1 MIETKLD
8 KIEVSGLIPELMGDL
23 AVIVDML
30 HNDVGI
36 PKEEPDRAYAKGLA
50 PNSKE
55 DKRGAK
61 HRKELLAELIAQ
73 TFREAWDDEED
84 DGEKPE
90 EPKESRPC
98 CSECGEPIES
108 LYSYYIDGAYLCEEC
123 MEDRYM
129 VNTPVER

>member
-1 MIETKLD
+1 MIETKLG

-30 HNDVGI
+30 YNDVGI
-36 PKEEPDRAYAKGLA
+36 PKEALDRAYAKGLEQ
-50 PNSKE
+50 NSEE

-61 HRKELLAELIAQ
+61 HSEELLAELIAQ
-73 TFREAWDDEED
+73 TFREAWGDEED

-90 EPKESRPC
+90 ELKESRPC
-98 CSECGEPIES
+98 CSECGEPIDS
-108 LYSYYIDGAYLCEEC
+108 LYSYYVDGAYLCEEC

-129 VNTPVER
+129 VNTPVGR